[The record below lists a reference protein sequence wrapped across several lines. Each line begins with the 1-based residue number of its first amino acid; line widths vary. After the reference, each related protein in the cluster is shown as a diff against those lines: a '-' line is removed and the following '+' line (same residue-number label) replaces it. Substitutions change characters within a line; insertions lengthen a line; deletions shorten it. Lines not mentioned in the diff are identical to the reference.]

1 MEIKK
6 SDKDVEELNEISIIN
21 NDFKIEENDDLF
33 EIKPTILYIEETI
46 KESIEECII
55 CYNEYNINDGITF
68 KCNHRMC
75 ITCYQNILNNTEN
88 LRCPICR
95 MSLEITDNQTTS
107 TNSTNSPNFL
117 ENTVLIINYYCKCI
131 SCLTFC
137 SSIVF
142 LAIYIII
149 NSVH

>member
-6 SDKDVEELNEISIIN
+6 QDTDVEELNQISIIN
-21 NDFKIEENDDLF
+21 NDFKIEENDNSF
-33 EIKPTILYIEETI
+33 EIKPNIIC
-46 KESIEECII
+46 IEECII

-75 ITCYQNILNNTEN
+75 ITCYQNILNNTNN

-95 MSLEITDNQTTS
+95 MSLEITDNQNT
-107 TNSTNSPNFL
+107 SPNFL
-117 ENTVLIINYYCKCI
+117 ENMVLIINYYCKCI

-142 LAIYIII
+142 LAIYIVI
-149 NSVH
+149 NSMH